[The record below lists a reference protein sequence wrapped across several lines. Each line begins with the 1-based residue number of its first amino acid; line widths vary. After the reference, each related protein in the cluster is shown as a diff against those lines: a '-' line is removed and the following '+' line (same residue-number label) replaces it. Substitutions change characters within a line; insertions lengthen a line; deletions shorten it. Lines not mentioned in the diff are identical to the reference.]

1 MLEFIQ
7 ICEYSHRKMSLS
19 CLCFLTENPKVVT
32 EFLDW
37 NGENTMVN
45 ATQLLIRLYSEE
57 D

>member
-1 MLEFIQ
+1 
-7 ICEYSHRKMSLS
+7 MSLS

-57 D
+57 DERYGVKYK

>member
-1 MLEFIQ
+1 
-7 ICEYSHRKMSLS
+7 MSLS